1 MSDMLQ
7 LVVPTAEGF
16 LTAKVIIIARPRQAE
31 AYRTMKT
38 LIFVLVILCSSAQ
51 AQEKPETVYD
61 PQKNL
66 TIVRSQS
73 FQLARDKDS
82 YHSLEFTLSCEYQG
96 QARVVPQR
104 ISFDLVSV
112 VKARRLNTDLY
123 VVFLVDD
130 KEIHFSSNRSAVP
143 SPVPGRLWVGE
154 RLAFLIPYEDFAKLV
169 NAKRLS
175 IKMGTTTFDLNN
187 EARDSMRAFINAV
200 K

>member
-1 MSDMLQ
+1 
-7 LVVPTAEGF
+7 
-16 LTAKVIIIARPRQAE
+16 
-31 AYRTMKT
+31 
-38 LIFVLVILCSSAQ
+38 
-51 AQEKPETVYD
+51 
-61 PQKNL
+61 
-66 TIVRSQS
+66 
-73 FQLARDKDS
+73 
-82 YHSLEFTLSCEYQG
+82 
-96 QARVVPQR
+96 
-104 ISFDLVSV
+104 
-112 VKARRLNTDLY
+112 